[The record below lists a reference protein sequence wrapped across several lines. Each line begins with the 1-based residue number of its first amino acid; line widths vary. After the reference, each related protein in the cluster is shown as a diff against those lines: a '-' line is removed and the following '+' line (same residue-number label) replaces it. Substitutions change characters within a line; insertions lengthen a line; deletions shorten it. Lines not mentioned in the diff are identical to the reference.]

1 MNHEPPL
8 MIDAAMDG
16 KEADAAPSWA
26 LPSPAEEARIFGLA
40 KRQAARTVVLQTLSR
55 AWFRVWLV
63 VGLGSLLW
71 LGLFALFR
79 EGFHFLIFAIPYTDL
94 VQQTIQYV
102 FGTFFLT
109 LGLMLILSSALMMYG
124 SLFHGKDTQFLLT
137 LPVHAERI
145 FLDKYMDAVFLS
157 SWAFVMLGSPL
168 LLAYAVEVRAPWYH
182 YWLLLPYL
190 VSFVYIPT
198 AIGGLVS
205 LLLAMFFPR
214 SKTLLWTVGIVL
226 GFIVAVVVGRW
237 VLSLPH
243 ATGAFSLEWLQ
254 RTFDRLR
261 ITQFRFLPSWW
272 LSSGLLASA
281 EQNWQDGV
289 LFLSVLLANALLLNY
304 VIGRIAAGF
313 YREAYWRVASGLGNR
328 KVGKKGWV
336 DSVIL
341 NVLPGLSVPARQL
354 VLKDVRLFRRDPV
367 QWTQILI
374 FIGLLVFY
382 FVNIRRLYDEQF
394 FVAWVNIISF
404 LNLAVIVLLL
414 STFTTRFIFP
424 LISLEGPRFWVLG
437 LMPIPRSTIV
447 WSKLWFALT
456 LCLVPTCAL
465 VAISDLMLGVSP
477 EVHLHHQYAAVL
489 AGVGLCSIAVGLGA
503 RFPMFKVASPSQI
516 AAGFGGTVNL
526 ILSTAYNVVIIG
538 LAGLPI
544 HIRAIVENTIFLPS
558 VSAGV
563 PINRFTETWLSTGPA
578 WAAVIAVFTTSIC
591 LSLGLRFFSQLEE
604 PIVSPAARIFG
615 NRVAGGRSS

>member
-1 MNHEPPL
+1 MKYERLSSETIKDGP
-8 MIDAAMDG
+8 AADSIG
-16 KEADAAPSWA
+16 SWE
-26 LPSPAEEARIFGLA
+26 LPSPAEEARIFGA
-40 KRQAARTVVLQTLSR
+40 VKRQAVRTVVLQTLSR

-94 VQQTIQYV
+94 VQQTIHYI

-109 LGLMLILSSALMMYG
+109 LGLMLILSSAIMLHG
-124 SLFHGKDTQFLLT
+124 SLFRGRDTQFLLT
-137 LPVHAERI
+137 LPVHPERV

-157 SWAFVMLGSPL
+157 SWAFVLLGSPL

-205 LLLAMFFPR
+205 LLVAMFFPR
-214 SKTLLWTVGIVL
+214 SKTLLWTVGIIAGVL
-226 GFIVAVVVGRW
+226 GAVAVGRW

-243 ATGAFSLEWLQ
+243 ATNAFSLEWLQ
-254 RTFDRLR
+254 RTLDRLS

-272 LSSGLLASA
+272 LSSGVLASA
-281 EQNWQDGV
+281 DRNWQDGV
-289 LFLSVLLANALLLNY
+289 LFLSVLLANALFLNY
-304 VIGRIAAGF
+304 VIGRFAGAF
-313 YREAYWRVASGLGNR
+313 YREAYWRVASGPGNR
-328 KVGKKGWV
+328 KIGRRSWI
-336 DSVIL
+336 DALIL
-341 NVLPGLSVPARQL
+341 HLLPGLSDPVRQL

-437 LMPIPRSTIV
+437 LMPIPRTTIV
-447 WSKLWFALT
+447 WSKLWFALS

-477 EVHLHHQYAAVL
+477 AVHLHHQYATVL
-489 AGVGLCSIAVGLGA
+489 SAVGLCSIAVGLGA
-503 RFPMFKVASPSQI
+503 RFPMFKVASPTQI

-544 HIRAIVENTIFLPS
+544 HVRGILENTILLPT
-558 VSAGV
+558 VTANV
-563 PINRFTETWLSTGPA
+563 PINRFTETWLATGPA
-578 WAAVIAVFTTSIC
+578 WAAVVAVFATSIC
-591 LSLGLRFFSQLEE
+591 LALGLRFFRQLEE
-604 PIVSPAARIFG
+604 PIVSPATRIFG
-615 NRVAGGRSS
+615 NRVADGRDS

>member
-1 MNHEPPL
+1 MKHESPQISETASEGP
-8 MIDAAMDG
+8 AAEITPG
-16 KEADAAPSWA
+16 WE
-26 LPSPAEEARIFGLA
+26 LPSPAEEARIFGWA
-40 KRQAARTVVLQTLSR
+40 KREAARTVVLQTLSR

-63 VGLGSLLW
+63 IGLGTLLW

-94 VQQTIQYV
+94 VQQTIHYV

-109 LGLMLILSSALMMYG
+109 LGLMLILSSAIMLHG
-124 SLFHGKDTQFLLT
+124 SLFRGKDTQFLLT
-137 LPVHAERI
+137 LPVRAEQV
-145 FLDKYMDAVFLS
+145 FLDKYTDAVFLS

-190 VSFVYIPT
+190 VTFVYIPT

-205 LLLAMFFPR
+205 LLVAMFFPR
-214 SKTLLWTVGIVL
+214 SKTLLWTVGIIM
-226 GFIVAVVVGRW
+226 GIIGAVVVGRW
-237 VLSLPH
+237 VLALPQ
-243 ATGAFSLEWLQ
+243 ATNAFSLEWLQ
-254 RTFDRLR
+254 RTLDRLS

-281 EQNWQDGV
+281 ERNWQDGV

-304 VIGRIAAGF
+304 VIGRFAGAF
-313 YREAYWRVASGLGNR
+313 YREAYWRVAAGPGNR
-328 KVGKKGWV
+328 KLGKKSWI
-336 DSVIL
+336 DAVIL
-341 NVLPGLSVPARQL
+341 NVFPGLSDPVRQL

-374 FIGLLVFY
+374 FMGLLVFY

-447 WSKLWFALT
+447 WSKLWFALA
-456 LCLVPTCAL
+456 LCLAPTCAL

-477 EVHLHHQYAAVL
+477 AVQAYHQYATVL
-489 AGVGLCSIAVGLGA
+489 AAVGLCSIAVGLGA
-503 RFPMFKVASPSQI
+503 RFPMFKVASPTQI

-544 HIRAIVENTIFLPS
+544 HVRAIVENTILLPS
-558 VSAGV
+558 VSANV

-578 WAAVIAVFTTSIC
+578 WAAVVAVFATSIC

-615 NRVAGGRSS
+615 KRVSGR

>member
-1 MNHEPPL
+1 MKTEPPL
-8 MIDAAMDG
+8 SS
-16 KEADAAPSWA
+16 EAVEESPALGAVLPWE
-26 LPSPAEEARIFGLA
+26 LPSPAEEASIFGWA
-40 KRQAARTVVLQTLSR
+40 KRRAARTVVLQTLSR

-63 VGLGSLLW
+63 IGLGSLLW

-94 VQQTIQYV
+94 VQQTIHYI

-109 LGLMLILSSALMMYG
+109 LGLMLILSSAIMLHG
-124 SLFHGKDTQFLLT
+124 SLFRGRDTPFLLT

-168 LLAYAVEVRAPWYH
+168 LLAYAAEVGAPWYH

-190 VSFVYIPT
+190 VSFVYIP
-198 AIGGLVS
+198 AAVGGLVS
-205 LLLAMFFPR
+205 LLLALFFPR
-214 SKTLLWTVGIVL
+214 SRTLLWTLGIIL
-226 GFIVAVVVGRW
+226 GFLAAVAVGRW
-237 VLSLPH
+237 VFTLPH
-243 ATGAFSLEWLQ
+243 AMNAFSLEWLQ
-254 RTFDRLR
+254 RTFDRLS

-281 EQNWQDGV
+281 EGNWQDGV
-289 LFLSVLLANALLLNY
+289 LFLSVLVANALFLNY
-304 VIGRIAAGF
+304 LIGRFAGAF
-313 YREAYWRVASGLGNR
+313 YREAYWRVAAGPSNR
-328 KVGKKGWV
+328 KVGRSGWI
-336 DSVIL
+336 DAVIL
-341 NVLPGLSVPARQL
+341 NVLPGLSEPVRQL
-354 VLKDVRLFRRDPV
+354 ILKDVRLFRRDPV

-394 FVAWVNIISF
+394 FVAWVNVISF

-447 WSKLWFALT
+447 WSKLWFALS
-456 LCLVPTCAL
+456 LCLPPTCAL
-465 VAISDLMLGVSP
+465 VAISDLMLGVSAT
-477 EVHLHHQYAAVL
+477 VHLHHQYATVL
-489 AGVGLCSIAVGLGA
+489 AAVGLCSIAVGLGA
-503 RFPMFKVASPSQI
+503 RFPMFKVASPTQI

-544 HIRAIVENTIFLPS
+544 HVQAILENTILLPT
-558 VSAGV
+558 VTAHV
-563 PINRFTETWLSTGPA
+563 PMNRFTETWLSTGPA
-578 WAAVIAVFTTSIC
+578 WAAAVAVFATSIC
-591 LSLGLRFFSQLEE
+591 LSLGLRFFTRL
-604 PIVSPAARIFG
+604 
-615 NRVAGGRSS
+615 